1 MTINPQKLKKVMAT
15 KIISV
20 AELARLS
27 NVSACTLNMILN
39 HNRKPNI
46 ATTGKIAAAL
56 GVDVTELIEA

>member
-15 KIISV
+15 KIVTV

-39 HNRKPNI
+39 HHRKPNT

-56 GVDVTELIEA
+56 NVDVTELI